1 MKISEYFWRVGKF
14 LVILHPN
21 LLSTESMTKN
31 IIIKTLA
38 FFAITLYPLMSA
50 SQVYYNGEKLGTSRI
65 QGGKV
70 GNLAGAYFTIGLAP
84 ATYAKVIEGESAEMK
99 ITEKRPTFVVKF
111 ESKRDSIFADK
122 DNMNELLLVALHEK
136 SNSRR
141 LRTGKYG
148 LVAGVQTDI
157 AQKDVIPVSI
167 EEDEEV
173 ENIFTVRPK
182 EELKEGE
189 YAFYYI
195 GKNITQNKVYDFTI
209 KKK

>member
-1 MKISEYFWRVGKF
+1 MKNIITKK
-14 LVILHPN
+14 LVIL
-21 LLSTESMTKN
+21 
-31 IIIKTLA
+31 
-38 FFAITLYPLMSA
+38 AITMYPLVSD

-70 GNLAGAYFTIGLAP
+70 GNIAGAYFTLGLAP
-84 ATYAKVIEGESAEMK
+84 ANYAKVIEGESAEVA
-99 ITEKRPTFVVKF
+99 ISEKRPTFVIKF
-111 ESKRDSIFADK
+111 ESKRDSIFANK
-122 DNMNELLLVALHEK
+122 DNMTGLLLVALHTK

-173 ENIFTVRPK
+173 DNVFTVKPK
-182 EELKEGE
+182 DDLKPGE

-195 GKNITQNKVYDFTI
+195 GKGITQQKVYDFTI